1 MAPLIAC
8 APFFSFLLFSAV
20 CVAAAAKARQPAFLL
35 QLFFLLRGWSLA
47 HKKTHFNGSFQAA
60 ILSRLRESLD
70 LPACEGLHLGPMVV
84 LPAAFLVAGVLIRG
98 RPGHSAAAA
107 ASLGAQPHSA
117 PTCPLQPPAGGLAA
131 IRAPREVRFVPCF
144 RAAYEI
150 DGVVVPRTG
159 EAGYNVT
166 GSASGRD
173 IAALLH
179 GLSKSGQ
186 LEAADRTLRA
196 HLELRSGRAAGA
208 QTADEAGRLV
218 QIVLNSLADR
228 GRMQQCAGLLAWMQ
242 ARGMPL
248 GQVTYCTLIK
258 GHGRSGDWRRVKQIY
273 VAMRRAGVQPDLAT
287 CNAAIDAFTRSGR
300 MTNAEL
306 VVRDMV
312 TERVVSPSARTYN
325 TLLRGYA
332 TRRGTPRQRAR
343 SLRRAFGVL
352 RRMRSRLGPAG
363 PAALEGEDVVL

>member
-1 MAPLIAC
+1 
-8 APFFSFLLFSAV
+8 
-20 CVAAAAKARQPAFLL
+20 
-35 QLFFLLRGWSLA
+35 
-47 HKKTHFNGSFQAA
+47 
-60 ILSRLRESLD
+60 
-70 LPACEGLHLGPMVV
+70 MVV

-179 GLSKSGQ
+179 GLSK
-186 LEAADRTLRA
+186 
-196 HLELRSGRAAGA
+196 
-208 QTADEAGRLV
+208 
-218 QIVLNSLADR
+218 
-228 GRMQQCAGLLAWMQ
+228 
-242 ARGMPL
+242 GMPL

-343 SLRRAFGVL
+343 SLRRAFGA
-352 RRMRSRLGPAG
+352 RSGKG
-363 PAALEGEDVVL
+363 QGKV